1 MLCCINKFI
10 TIATVKTLEQ
20 IYAHSMLF
28 FLLIIASFLLRIEFR
43 EEIGKKKAKKLALNE
58 QKKR

>member
-43 EEIGKKKAKKLALNE
+43 EEIGKKKAKNWH
-58 QKKR
+58 